1 MGLICLVLW
10 FSVQVCQAATC
21 SADLTY
27 QECQDNNCQVVMGS
41 RCNSNGAYVPPC
53 DLNFNNQFTEECCD
67 PTVASDEHVHYL
79 GCMSPGFVCMIQ
91 CMEYVPTGDIYIVW
105 EGCGFTGG
113 DWRDASG
120 EHQCDTC
127 FDDTCGEG
135 EGWFYWVLLI
145 AICMLA
151 LAALIVLGSLL
162 FFGGYWIYQYYLYQK
177 GSVYSPMVASYPPAE
192 ELREMS
198 APPRRAQGQN
208 VVPVIRREDG
218 MIVIA
223 MADGSNRVVTPQM
236 YQKLY
241 HQQQVKRAQ
250 IMQQRRIQ
258 QQQKRRQ
265 DNQDAQ
271 SSAPASPET
280 SEVAEESTP
289 TRASAS
295 D

>member
-67 PTVASDEHVHYL
+67 PTV
-79 GCMSPGFVCMIQ
+79 
-91 CMEYVPTGDIYIVW
+91 
-105 EGCGFTGG
+105 
-113 DWRDASG
+113 ASG

-218 MIVIA
+218 M
-223 MADGSNRVVTPQM
+223 T
-236 YQKLY
+236 
-241 HQQQVKRAQ
+241 
-250 IMQQRRIQ
+250 
-258 QQQKRRQ
+258 
-265 DNQDAQ
+265 
-271 SSAPASPET
+271 
-280 SEVAEESTP
+280 
-289 TRASAS
+289 
-295 D
+295 